1 MSCVAGA
8 GAVARAERGAV
19 RERLAAALRGGAAQG
34 QRAAAVR
41 RAARR
46 QPGGEP
52 SPPHLEELRTEST
65 ISSPINSSCTFQELL
80 AKKGLDPVAY
90 LRTVES
96 ARVNAALFREK
107 YPGENCHFPKQK
119 SAHNKIE
126 MHCFCNRR
134 QMCRLTRRVS
144 SKTAKPSGCK

>member
-34 QRAAAVR
+34 QPHARRVQRAAAVR

-65 ISSPINSSCTFQELL
+65 IPSPINNSCTFQELL
-80 AKKGLDPVAY
+80 AKKGRDPVAY
-90 LRTVES
+90 V
-96 ARVNAALFREK
+96 
-107 YPGENCHFPKQK
+107 P
-119 SAHNKIE
+119 
-126 MHCFCNRR
+126 
-134 QMCRLTRRVS
+134 
-144 SKTAKPSGCK
+144 